1 MSSSRLGDS
10 RQQIDGQRP
19 PGQAVHRAVAEAHTV
34 GAPEPG
40 GAPQRLP
47 GQRPP
52 WRALAALC
60 VTEVVSW
67 GVLFYAFPVALASIT
82 ADTGWPTTAATA
94 AFSGGLVVSAV
105 AGIPVGRWLDRRGPR
120 RVMTAGS
127 LLAVPATVGIA
138 LAPTLAWFVAAWL
151 VAGVAMAAVFYQAAF
166 AALTRW
172 YGSARVRALTVLTLV
187 AGLASTV
194 FAPLTSVLLEHLDWR
209 DTYLVLA
216 GVLLV
221 VTVPL
226 HATALTPPWTPAHAA
241 AAADGAV
248 GGEAPVD
255 DAGVRSVMRSP
266 AFWLLSGALTITAFG
281 LYATSVTLLIPL
293 LTERGMSA
301 SLAATT
307 LGMLGAGQLLGRIG
321 YAPLTARTSPRRRAV
336 LVVLASAAAIGMLA
350 AVPGPAWALVTVA
363 VLVGA
368 VRGVGTLLQATVVA
382 DRWGTA
388 RYASLAGVFSAPITA
403 ASALAPFGGAALVD
417 VVGSRTGA
425 LAVLTGLVLL
435 ATVAAAIAGSATD
448 RSTTTRGGR

>member
-1 MSSSRLGDS
+1 MSSSRFGNS
-10 RQQIDGQRP
+10 RQHSGGQGL
-19 PGQAVHRAVAEAHTV
+19 PGQVVSPEADAPAVDAQ
-34 GAPEPG
+34 EPG
-40 GAPQRLP
+40 GTAQHIP

-52 WRALAALC
+52 SRALAALC

-67 GVLFYAFPVALASIT
+67 GVLFYAFPVALTSIT
-82 ADTGWPTTAATA
+82 ADTGWSTTAATA
-94 AFSGGLVVSAV
+94 AFSGGLVVSAL

-138 LAPTLAWFVAAWL
+138 LAPTLAWFVVAWL

-172 YGSARVRALTVLTLV
+172 YGPARVRALTVLTLV

-209 DTYLVLA
+209 ATYLVLA

-226 HATALTPPWTPAHAA
+226 HATALALPWTPMHD
-241 AAADGAV
+241 ADPV
-248 GGEAPVD
+248 GDLVGDEAPVD

-266 AFWLLSGALTITAFG
+266 AFWLLSGALTVTAFG

-307 LGMLGAGQLLGRIG
+307 LGLLGAGQLLGRIG
-321 YAPLTARTSPRRRAV
+321 YAPLTARTSPRQRSV
-336 LVVLASAAAIGMLA
+336 LVVSASAAVIGLLA
-350 AVPGPAWALVTVA
+350 AVPGPAWALVAVA

-388 RYASLAGVFSAPITA
+388 RYASLAGVFSAPITV
-403 ASALAPFGGAALVD
+403 ASAVAPFGGAALVD
-417 VVGSRTGA
+417 LVGSRTGA
-425 LAVLTGLVLL
+425 LVVLTGLVLL
-435 ATVAAAIAGSATD
+435 AAAAAAGSTLP
-448 RSTTTRGGR
+448 GRAW